1 LGFFFEAEIAR
12 GDFGAEKVKTQMPVG
27 ECDFSSFPAPFA
39 TLKSLDVFPTMCVL
53 GSLFAYNQPT
63 KETNTQTHTRTNKQT
78 NEQTNKR
85 TNQQTNKQTNKQPDE
100 QTHKQSNKQTSAQ
113 TNPKRRPMLA
123 QNAFPNN
130 LLRRKAALSVNS

>member
-1 LGFFFEAEIAR
+1 MRFFF
-12 GDFGAEKVKTQMPVG
+12 
-27 ECDFSSFPAPFA
+27 FSSSLCDIEIPRRFP
-39 TLKSLDVFPTMCVL
+39 LQCVFWAAFLRTT
-53 GSLFAYNQPT
+53 NQP
-63 KETNTQTHTRTNKQT
+63 KKQAHKRTRTNEQT

-85 TNQQTNKQTNKQPDE
+85 TNQLTNKQTNKQPDE
-100 QTHKQSNKQTSAQ
+100 QTHKHSNEQTSAQ